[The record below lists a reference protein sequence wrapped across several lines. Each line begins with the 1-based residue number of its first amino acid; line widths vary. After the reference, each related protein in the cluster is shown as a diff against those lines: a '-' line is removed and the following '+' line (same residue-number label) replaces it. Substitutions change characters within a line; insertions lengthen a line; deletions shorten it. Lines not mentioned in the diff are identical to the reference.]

1 MSIGPK
7 AKSICKTLG
16 KGSNRGKWD
25 KHDSTR
31 GSCVDQRLN
40 VDDSTPMAS
49 IIDSIHN
56 NFQFFVMTMTRSIN
70 VVLANPRFSGRF
82 GNTGDSTRIASSIT
96 PSKYLI
102 LIFHSFFF
110 WMWWLMYRIKLIGY
124 DSFLTLNIVFPFFT
138 IHRNPVEL
146 SMSWKLFL
154 CAPRYSSQWW
164 NAVKS

>member
-1 MSIGPK
+1 MSIGPE

-16 KGSNRGKWD
+16 KGSNKGKWD

-102 LIFHSFFF
+102 LIFHFFF
-110 WMWWLMYRIKLIGY
+110 NVGINVPHQTNRLRLVLNTEQSF
-124 DSFLTLNIVFPFFT
+124 SFLN
-138 IHRNPVEL
+138 
-146 SMSWKLFL
+146 
-154 CAPRYSSQWW
+154 YSSQSCWIKYVMKAVSVCPTLFISVMI
-164 NAVKS
+164 AVKS